1 LAKTTT
7 NKTQIKKL
15 VVDIIRTEHPEN
27 VQQLIS
33 LIQKNQSFSEKEIAD
48 VLVDLE
54 SEDQLNF
61 GQNELSKPV
70 AFKNYVLSQNAQWF
84 WATIIL
90 AIVTAITVFAPTAFL
105 PLLFLRYGF
114 GVLFLSFLPG
124 YAFIRILFV
133 KKPAALSNLT
143 ETVER
148 VAYSIA
154 VSLVLVPLVA
164 LLLNYTSWG
173 ITLGP
178 LMLIL
183 LGITIA
189 FSFIALGWEYHLLK
203 LSKK

>member
-1 LAKTTT
+1 MAKTTS
-7 NKTQIKKL
+7 NKAQFKKL
-15 VVDIIRTEHPEN
+15 IIDIIRTEHPEN

-33 LIQKNQSFSEKEIAD
+33 LIQKTQFLSEKEIAD
-48 VLVDLE
+48 VLIDLE

-61 GQNELSKPV
+61 GKNEQSTPTD
-70 AFKNYVLSQNAQWF
+70 FKNYVSSQNAHWF
-84 WATIIL
+84 WVTILL
-90 AIVTAITVFAPTAFL
+90 AIATTITVFVPATFL
-105 PLLFLRYGF
+105 PILFLRYGF

-133 KKPAALSNLT
+133 KKPAAPSNLT
-143 ETVER
+143 ESVER

-178 LMLIL
+178 VMLIL

-189 FSFIALGWEYHLLK
+189 FSIIALGWEYHLLK
-203 LSKK
+203 LSKS